1 MVVAVFLGLQHV
13 HEQSRKIQCIGRCTD
28 LIIYHAYGIVGLSD
42 VQHGLDEVLS
52 VEAEDPGDADDEIL
66 LEGPRDGLLTA
77 ELRLTIVVERRIILT
92 VRLPRGL
99 ALTVEDVVGGDI
111 DHLRI
116 HELRGIGDVLHAVNI
131 DRLYLRTVRLI
142 LCGVNRGPG
151 RTVHDHIRMKL
162 ANDGG
167 NLGTIRDIHLHI
179 RHTGHRRIIH
189 HTAVH
194 RLDVRADTLV
204 AAFREFVHHIVT
216 ELTIDTC
223 YKYVHKKPLSY
234 AIHRLQAALT
244 DRIPR
249 HDGAMASSCF
259 SFSL

>member
-1 MVVAVFLGLQHV
+1 MIVAVLLGLKHV
-13 HEQSRKIQCIGRCTD
+13 HEQSCEVQCIGRCPD
-28 LIIYHAYGIVGLSD
+28 LIHDHAYSIVGLSD
-42 VQHGLDEVLS
+42 VQHGLDKVFS
-52 VEAEDPGDADDEIL
+52 IEAEDPGDADDEIL

-142 LCGVNRGPG
+142 LCGIDRGPG

-189 HTAVH
+189 HTAVY
-194 RLDVRADTLV
+194 RLDVRADTLI
-204 AAFREFVHHIVT
+204 AALREFVHHIVA

-223 YKYVHKKPLSY
+223 YKYVHKKPL
-234 AIHRLQAALT
+234 I
-244 DRIPR
+244 
-249 HDGAMASSCF
+249 F
-259 SFSL
+259 SFKKANPSHIHARDESAIY